1 MIKLIEWKNVYT
13 VEIPKGIK
21 VSESSGHITV
31 EGKLGK
37 VSRTFRDNYVKIE
50 YDGKSVKVSITK
62 ENKYT
67 KGISGTWASEI
78 RKAIIGVQE
87 GYQSTMKIDYT
98 HFPTRV
104 SVRGNQV
111 VIENFLGERSQRTA
125 EIIGQ
130 TKVAVK
136 GDKVTINGVD
146 KKDIGETAANI
157 ERATKIRGF
166 DPRVFHSGRSPIQ
179 LFSEL

>member
-50 YDGKSVKVSITK
+50 YDGKAVKVSITK

-78 RKAIIGVQE
+78 RKAIIGVQDNFE
-87 GYQSTMKIDYT
+87 FTA
-98 HFPTRV
+98 H
-104 SVRGNQV
+104 V
-111 VIENFLGERSQRTA
+111 VFNNLKTLEVVVFLHYLKNTA
-125 EIIGQ
+125 
-130 TKVAVK
+130 
-136 GDKVTINGVD
+136 
-146 KKDIGETAANI
+146 
-157 ERATKIRGF
+157 
-166 DPRVFHSGRSPIQ
+166 S
-179 LFSEL
+179 